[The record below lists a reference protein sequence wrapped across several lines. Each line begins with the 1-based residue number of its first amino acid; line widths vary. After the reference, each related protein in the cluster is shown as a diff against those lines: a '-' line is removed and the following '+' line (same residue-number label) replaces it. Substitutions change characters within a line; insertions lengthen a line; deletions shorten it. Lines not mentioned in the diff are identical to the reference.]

1 MFNKKFKIVEIHKS
15 GAVVTHYL
23 KGKRNEVEKDIKTFI
38 NKSELYEM
46 IGKDGMIV
54 WRQCYTIFS
63 FFNLG

>member
-38 NKSELYEM
+38 NKSESYEM
-46 IGKDGMIV
+46 IGKGGMVV
-54 WRQCYTIFS
+54 WR
-63 FFNLG
+63 

>member
-15 GAVVTHYL
+15 GSVVTHYL

-38 NKSELYEM
+38 NKSESYEM

-54 WRQCYTIFS
+54 WR
-63 FFNLG
+63 